1 LIDPI
6 IFITAGT
13 VMAGCITHLYHRT
26 ASLERQRHRD
36 AKAYA
41 SSVEGHAHDLKAL
54 ATRAIAAQE
63 TNADAQSIQAK
74 VLQELSLSIRRMN
87 DVVGDRHA

>member
-1 LIDPI
+1 VIDPV

-13 VMAGCITHLYHRT
+13 VMAGCIAHLYART

-41 SSVEGHAHDLKAL
+41 SSVEGHAHELKAL

-63 TNADAQSIQAK
+63 TNADAQAIQAK
-74 VLQELSLSIRRMN
+74 VLQELSLSIRLMN
-87 DVVGDRHA
+87 ALVGDRHA